1 MRAGRAWNAA
11 PIDAALLEYAYD
23 GQRPIVAAV
32 LEHGSNTEAARA
44 LGITPASV
52 KDVLRRVRKRATDAG
67 WSPGVSYTAP
77 VSAVGKPPQTGKATV
92 KPLTDA
98 ARYLVELAQKKP
110 LTLESACDA
119 LGWPPA
125 PVRKLAAD
133 AAAGGYAIE
142 FVGDDLTWRIP
153 EPSEDVQETAI
164 APVVGGRHEVAI
176 ISDLHFG
183 SKWCGRAQLR
193 DFLSRVRD
201 RGITQILGPGDNLDG
216 NYKFSLY
223 EQSHRGFDEQAED
236 FYELWRDFPGLH
248 LHTIDGNHDQT
259 LSESCGMLAGRA
271 LGERLRDNGVTN
283 YTHYG
288 QRSAFL
294 NIYGAI
300 VHLWHPSGSGSYA
313 LSYKLQKKV
322 EGYAPGQKP
331 DILLTGHFHQG
342 CYIIERGVHGL
353 LCSTFQLPGSPFG
366 NSLTGSP
373 SVGGTILGWE
383 LTENRTLRNVVVER
397 VNYYAEEK
405 PRLIAA

>member
-1 MRAGRAWNAA
+1 MKGRAPGQPI
-11 PIDAALLEYAYD
+11 PIDESLLAFCYD
-23 GQRPIVAAV
+23 GQREIVQAV
-32 LEHGSNTEAARA
+32 IDHGGASAAARV
-44 LGITPASV
+44 LGKSRSSV
-52 KDVLRRVRKRATDAG
+52 KDVVCRVRKRAEEAG
-67 WSPGVSYTAP
+67 WRPPGTATAAARIPNAGRPVPSPG
-77 VSAVGKPPQTGKATV
+77 

-98 ARYLVELAQKKP
+98 ARFLVDLAQKGP
-110 LTLESACDA
+110 LNLEDACNK

-125 PVRKLAAD
+125 AVRKLAGD
-133 AAAGGYAIE
+133 AAAAGYAVQ
-142 FVGDDLTWRIP
+142 FVGEELAWRVP
-153 EPSEDVQETAI
+153 EPSDEVQETAI
-164 APVVGGRHEVAI
+164 APVVGRRHEVAI

-193 DFLSRVRD
+193 DFLNRVRD

-223 EQSHRGFDEQAED
+223 EQSHHGFDEQAED
-236 FYELWRDFPGLH
+236 FYELWRDYPELH
-248 LHTIDGNHDQT
+248 FHTIDGNHDQT

-271 LGERLRDNGVTN
+271 LGERLRDHGVTN

-294 NIYGAI
+294 NIYGAV

-331 DILLTGHFHQG
+331 DILATGHFHQG

-373 SVGGTILGWE
+373 SVGGTVLGWE